1 MEEYKML
8 RDEIMY
14 FMNKDTT
21 LFTYLFTGVTAV
33 LFFAIKEGI
42 PECCLLAFL
51 IIIPIC
57 SKFVY
62 HQKQMAKISAYMV
75 QHLEKNLDIKW
86 ETNLEQLTELK
97 NNMERD
103 HENESNIQNKNS
115 FKIVKIGKFLE
126 CPMMACATVAS
137 YVYLVN
143 MKCQEIEKNTVFWII
158 TVSIIIL
165 FFLTLIIC
173 SSIYKIKDF
182 RKEYNVLWKEFE
194 RRQKGNKS

>member
-1 MEEYKML
+1 ML

-33 LFFAIKEGI
+33 LFFAIKEKI
-42 PECCLLAFL
+42 PELCILSFL

-86 ETNLEQLTELK
+86 ETNLNKLSEIK
-97 NNMERD
+97 NDMLRN
-103 HENESNIQNKNS
+103 HEKGLLISNKKS
-115 FKIVKIGKFLE
+115 FSIIKVGKFLE
-126 CPMMACATVAS
+126 CPMMACATLAS
-137 YVYLVN
+137 YAYLICI
-143 MKCQEIEKNTVFWII
+143 KCHNLEKDAIFWAITII
-158 TVSIIIL
+158 IIIL
-165 FFLTLIIC
+165 FLVTLKLC
-173 SSIYKIKDF
+173 RSVYKINDF
-182 RKEYNVLWKEFE
+182 RKEYNVLWEEFE
-194 RRQKGNKS
+194 RKQTGE